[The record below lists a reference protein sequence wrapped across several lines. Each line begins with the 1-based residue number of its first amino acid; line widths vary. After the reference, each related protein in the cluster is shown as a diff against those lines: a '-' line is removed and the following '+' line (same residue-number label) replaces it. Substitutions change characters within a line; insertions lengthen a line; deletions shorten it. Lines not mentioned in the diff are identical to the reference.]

1 MTVYPKVCKKKSIP
15 PENIISNQSLY
26 FGDVYRQ
33 PKRKRCFSKD
43 KYNIDN
49 DEINNKSIHEYF
61 PKTTAQEKISNFLFS
76 NKKANNLNNNKEDE
90 SQNNSSF
97 YSTISSN
104 SNSSNDNIKNNSI
117 TSNREK
123 EKEKEKL
130 NIFSPKNNYKNKNIR
145 KSYYQRLLNTNISK
159 LNKEIIKNNT
169 LFIFDWDDTLFFTT
183 HLNPSKNNTFFY
195 ESNTEKRLMNAIEFY
210 VSEIL
215 NKALSKGTVLIITNS
230 SDGWVHAC
238 AKFYYPNLLP
248 ILDKIKIISARELYQ
263 DVYPAEP
270 ITWKV
275 KTFNDLK
282 KKFNFE
288 KCMVS
293 NIICIG
299 DDNSEIIAAKKLGES
314 FENCLVKTIK
324 FRDKPNL
331 TDLIKQIILIN
342 EQILRVYN
350 YPKSLTIQVD
360 KKKNPNK

>member
-1 MTVYPKVCKKKSIP
+1 MGLDYFYGNKSYSK
-15 PENIISNQSLY
+15 NIVSTKSLY

-33 PKRKRCFSKD
+33 PKRKRCFSNDKSHIDKD
-43 KYNIDN
+43 D
-49 DEINNKSIHEYF
+49 INNKSIHKYF
-61 PKTTAQEKISNFLFS
+61 SKTTAQDNISKFLYS
-76 NKKANNLNNNKEDE
+76 NKKAHKNNSINNNKADE
-90 SQNNSSF
+90 SQNNSSSF
-97 YSTISSN
+97 STISSN

-117 TSNREK
+117 SLHNENMFPPNNK
-123 EKEKEKL
+123 
-130 NIFSPKNNYKNKNIR
+130 IKNNKNLR
-145 KSYYQRLLNTNISK
+145 KSYYQRLVNTNISK
-159 LNKEIIKNNT
+159 WNKEMIKNNT
-169 LFIFDWDDTLFFTT
+169 IFIFDWDDTLFFTT
-183 HLNPSKNNTFFY
+183 HLNPSKNSTFFY
-195 ESNTEKRLMNAIEFY
+195 ESKTEKRLMNTIEFY

-263 DVYPAEP
+263 DEYPAEP

-288 KCMVS
+288 KCRVS

-314 FENCLVKTIK
+314 FKNCLVKTIK

>member
-1 MTVYPKVCKKKSIP
+1 MGLDYFYRNNSDS
-15 PENIISNQSLY
+15 ENIISNRSLY
-26 FGDVYRQ
+26 FGDVYRE
-33 PKRKRCFSKD
+33 PKRKRGFSND
-43 KYNIDN
+43 KYNIYN
-49 DEINNKSIHEYF
+49 DDINKKSIHEYF
-61 PKTTAQEKISNFLFS
+61 SKGTAQENISKFLYS
-76 NKKANNLNNNKEDE
+76 NKNNNKNNSINNNKEDE
-90 SQNNSSF
+90 SLNNSSSF
-97 YSTISSN
+97 STISSN
-104 SNSSNDNIKNNSI
+104 SNSSNDNINNNSI
-117 TSNREK
+117 SSNK
-123 EKEKEKL
+123 EKEKVKL
-130 NIFSPKNNYKNKNIR
+130 NKFSLKNNNKIKNIR
-145 KSYYQRLLNTNISK
+145 KSYYQRLLNTNMPK
-159 LNKEIIKNNT
+159 LYKEIIKNNT
-169 LFIFDWDDTLFFTT
+169 IFIFDWDDTLFFTT
-183 HLNPSKNNTFFY
+183 HLNPSKNSTFFY
-195 ESNTEKRLMNAIEFY
+195 ESKTEKRLMNTIEFY

-230 SDGWVHAC
+230 SDGWVHSC
-238 AKFYYPNLLP
+238 SKFYYPNLLP

-263 DVYPAEP
+263 NEYPAEP

-282 KKFNFE
+282 KRFNFE